1 MPERDLTAELRHRQQ
16 QRRTTTTILVVL
28 LALFFA
34 FWYAYSYYRDS
45 TVTASPRTTEP
56 TCTPFDPKAPAPGNT
71 TVNVYN
77 ATDKN
82 GLAGRTALEL
92 ERRGF
97 TVGAVANDPL
107 NRKVPGPAEVRFG
120 PKGKARAQIVAPLGG
135 KGTKQVADKRKD
147 ATVDLVLGDTF
158 TKLGPAPTP
167 TGTPMCPSPSTVPT
181 SPTSSAPSS
190 SAS

>member
-1 MPERDLTAELRHRQQ
+1 MPERELTAELRHRQQ

-45 TVTASPRTTEP
+45 TGVASPRASEA

-77 ATDKN
+77 ATSKN
-82 GLAGRTALEL
+82 GLAGRTAADV

-97 TVGAVANDPL
+97 KVGTVANDPSS
-107 NRKVPGPAEVRFG
+107 RKITGPAEVRFG
-120 PKGKARAQIVAPLGG
+120 PKGKAHAQLVVPLGG
-135 KGTKQVADKRKD
+135 KGTKQVPDKRKD
-147 ATVDLVLGDTF
+147 ATVDLVLGATF
-158 TKLGPAPTP
+158 TKLAPAPTP
-167 TGTPMCPSPSTVPT
+167 TGTPMCPSPSTEPT
-181 SPTSSAPSS
+181 APSPSASSS